1 MPTSSEHVDLG
12 RLRLTSGEG
21 RTLEPTTTL
30 GRFTFGA
37 DTYKVHPE
45 PVPTLL
51 DVSRMTG
58 AGLALRLRLSAALVG
73 PCMRCLGPAAAV
85 TSVDVREVNQ
95 PGGGEELESPYLDAE
110 DVLDLPAWARDAYLL
125 ALPQQV
131 LCRPDCAGL
140 CPECG
145 ADLNAD
151 PAHAHER
158 PPDPRWDALRA
169 LKLD

>member
-1 MPTSSEHVDLG
+1 MATSSEHVDLG

-21 RTLEPTTTL
+21 RTLEPQTSL
-30 GRFTFGA
+30 GTFTFGTDSYA
-37 DTYKVHPE
+37 VDPE
-45 PVPTLL
+45 PVPTVL

-58 AGLALRLRLSAALVG
+58 AGLALRLRFSAALVG
-73 PCMRCLGPAAAV
+73 PCMRCLAPAAAL
-85 TSVDVREVNQ
+85 TSVDVREINQ
-95 PGGGEELESPYLDAE
+95 PGGGEELESPYLDDE

-125 ALPQQV
+125 ALPPQV

-151 PAHAHER
+151 PTHAHER

>member
-1 MPTSSEHVDLG
+1 MPDSSEHVDLG

-21 RTLEPTTTL
+21 RTLEPTTGL
-30 GRFTFGA
+30 GTFTFGA
-37 DTYKVHPE
+37 DTYAVRPE
-45 PVPTLL
+45 AVPTVL

-58 AGLALRLRLSAALVG
+58 AGLALRLRFSAALEG
-73 PCMRCLGPAAAV
+73 PCMRCLGPAAPA
-85 TSVDVREVNQ
+85 TPVDVREVNQ
-95 PGGGEELESPYLDAE
+95 PGGGEELDSPYVDDQ

-145 ADLNAD
+145 IDLNVEPD
-151 PAHAHER
+151 HAHER
-158 PPDPRWDALRA
+158 PPDPRWAALRE